1 MLFVVIFE
9 GKAVLDPGGLPLPWK
24 FRFTVVFKFK
34 FRFIFVIVC
43 WGISVILG
51 YAGELV
57 YVFALPFL
65 VFTGVD
71 YFCTF

>member
-9 GKAVLDPGGLPLPWK
+9 GKAVLDPGGLLPWK
-24 FRFTVVFKFK
+24 LRFTVVFKFK
-34 FRFIFVIVC
+34 FRLIFVIVC

-57 YVFALPFL
+57 YVFVEFL